1 MSEEKAI
8 LAGGCFWCLEA
19 AYARLPGVVFVESGY
34 SGGSTENPTYE
45 QVCSGTTGHAEA
57 VRVSFDPGK
66 ISFSG
71 ILEFFWK
78 IHDPTTENRQGAD
91 IGEQYRSVVFYTN
104 EAQRAIAETS
114 LRAQQAKLEDRIVTS
129 IEAAG
134 KFWPAEGY
142 HQDYYRHNSD
152 APYCRFVIAPKLKK
166 AGL

>member
-19 AYARLPGVVFVESGY
+19 AYERLPGIIAVESGY
-34 SGGSTENPTYE
+34 SGGFQENPTYE
-45 QVCSGTTGHAEA
+45 QVCTGLTGHAEA
-57 VRVSFDPGK
+57 VRISFDPGK
-66 ISFSG
+66 ISFG
-71 ILEFFWK
+71 EILDFFWK

-91 IGEQYRSVVFYTN
+91 RGEQYRSAIFYLDEN
-104 EAQRAIAETS
+104 QKAVAEAS
-114 LRAQQAKLEDRIVTS
+114 LKAQQTKLGERIVTG

-134 KFWPAEGY
+134 KFWPAENY